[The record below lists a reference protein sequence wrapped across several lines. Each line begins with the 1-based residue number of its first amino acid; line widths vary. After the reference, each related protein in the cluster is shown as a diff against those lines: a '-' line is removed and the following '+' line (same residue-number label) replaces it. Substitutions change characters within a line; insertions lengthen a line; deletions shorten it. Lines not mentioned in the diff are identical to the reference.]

1 MDVRGY
7 IDQNAPGF
15 FEDLRPWL
23 TIPSIPADPAR
34 HADVRRSAEWLAEH
48 LRQAGFPV
56 AEVWPTGVEM
66 ALLLKGAEAAAY
78 LWAELA
84 NAPCEPAAAP

>member
-7 IDQNAPGF
+7 IDQNAPGL
-15 FEDLRPWL
+15 FEDLRRWL
-23 TIPSIPADPAR
+23 TIPSISADPAR
-34 HADVRRSAEWLAEH
+34 HADVRQWAEWLAE
-48 LRQAGFPV
+48 
-56 AEVWPTGVEM
+56 
-66 ALLLKGAEAAAY
+66 KGAEAAAY